1 MLAVYRKRQSSGV
14 YVGNECDKQDESHA
28 ISIYRK
34 LHGSRSINEKSQS
47 EKKKAASVRQRA
59 GQGQTNTRLGL
70 KASVGSEGE
79 VSPRQPTITHLCTP
93 D

>member
-1 MLAVYRKRQSSGV
+1 MLAVCRKRQFSGV

-47 EKKKAASVRQRA
+47 EKKKGRQR
-59 GQGQTNTRLGL
+59 QTKSRSGPDQHQIEALNT
-70 KASVGSEGE
+70 E
-79 VSPRQPTITHLCTP
+79 
-93 D
+93 